1 MSEST
6 DHLLKRELDELRRE
20 IDALKAEFSKQRT
33 IDGVTFMFMHII
45 SYAGLIF
52 ILLNGV
58 RKVSALCLSRHCL
71 QQIPNYLQ
79 LE

>member
-6 DHLLKRELDELRRE
+6 DHLIEREIDELRRE
-20 IDALKAEFSKQRT
+20 IDALKADFSKQRT

-52 ILLNGV
+52 ILLN
-58 RKVSALCLSRHCL
+58 
-71 QQIPNYLQ
+71 
-79 LE
+79 